1 MSKLEQLREWVN
13 KVNNGE
19 YKVSVF
25 TAVEEAIIKYGPENI
40 FLISSDYHGLYQDDY
55 CTFHYYNNV
64 TGDEFMDEWS
74 TAYAAPAYGRFE
86 NCLTLNE
93 AKELDLIINKEIAL
107 KKSKEKLTRLYTN
120 ITKEVTQSMA
130 IAYHLEVKVTRGR
143 KWKGTGIIKGVRRTM
158 YQYARPSFRTNDPY
172 WGKKV
177 TDIAIVYDNNSN
189 KIEEVN
195 YAYCVPVKLDE
206 MIDSWRKEILEYVE
220 KATIENLDGLT
231 IRIPEYLKWE
241 IFVARYANELPDDR
255 LYIYPAQDARDAKEK
270 AFKEKKIAELTEW
283 AKNYT
288 DVKAEEIPEFVERVY
303 NKRYGKSLA

>member
-25 TAVEEAIIKYGPENI
+25 TVVEEAIIKYGPENI

-86 NCLTLNE
+86 NCLTLKE
-93 AKELDLIINKEIAL
+93 AKELDLINKEIAL
-107 KKSKEKLTRLYTN
+107 QKSKEKLTRLYTN

-130 IAYHLEVKVTRGR
+130 IKYHLEVKVTRGR
-143 KWKGTGIIKGVRRTM
+143 KWKGTGIIKDVRRTM
-158 YQYARPSFRTNDPY
+158 YQYAKPSFRTNDPY

-195 YAYCVPVKLDE
+195 YAYCVPVKLEE
-206 MIDSWRKEILEYVE
+206 MVDSWRKEILGYVE
-220 KATIENLDGLT
+220 KATNENLDGLT

-241 IFVARYANELPDDR
+241 VFVARYANELPDDR
-255 LYIYPAQDARDAKEK
+255 LYIYPEQDARDAKEK

>member
-19 YKVSVF
+19 CKVSVF
-25 TAVEEAIIKYGPENI
+25 TVVEEAIIKYGPENI

-86 NCLTLNE
+86 NCLTLKE
-93 AKELDLIINKEIAL
+93 AEALNLINKDIAL
-107 KKSKEKLTRLYTN
+107 QKSKEKLTRLYTN
-120 ITKEVTQSMA
+120 ITKKITQPMA
-130 IAYHLEVKVTRGR
+130 IKYHLEVKVTRGR
-143 KWKGTGIIKGVRRTM
+143 KWKGTGIIKDVRRTM

-206 MIDSWRKEILEYVE
+206 MIDSWRKEILGYVE
-220 KATIENLDGLT
+220 KATNENLEGLT

-241 IFVARYANELPDDR
+241 VFVARYANELPDDR
-255 LYIYPAQDARDAKEK
+255 FYIYPEQDARDAKEK

>member
-86 NCLTLNE
+86 NCLTLKE

-143 KWKGTGIIKGVRRTM
+143 KWKGTGIIKDVRRTM

-177 TDIAIVYDNNSN
+177 TDIAIIYDNNSN

-206 MIDSWRKEILEYVE
+206 MIDSWRKEILGYVE

-241 IFVARYANELPDDR
+241 TFVARYANELPDDR
-255 LYIYPAQDARDAKEK
+255 LYIYPEQDARDAKEK

>member
-25 TAVEEAIIKYGPENI
+25 TVVEEAIIKYGPENI

-86 NCLTLNE
+86 NCLTLKE
-93 AKELDLIINKEIAL
+93 AKELDLINKEIAL

-130 IAYHLEVKVTRGR
+130 IKYHLEVKVTRGR
-143 KWKGTGIIKGVRRTM
+143 KWKGTGIIKDVRRTM

-195 YAYCVPVKLDE
+195 YAYCVPVKLEE
-206 MIDSWRKEILEYVE
+206 MVDSWRKEILGYVE
-220 KATIENLDGLT
+220 KATNENLDGLT

-241 IFVARYANELPDDR
+241 TFVARYANELPDDR
-255 LYIYPAQDARDAKEK
+255 LYIYPEQDARDAKEK

>member
-19 YKVSVF
+19 CKVSVF
-25 TAVEEAIIKYGPENI
+25 TVVEEAIIKYGPENI

-86 NCLTLNE
+86 NCLTLKE
-93 AKELDLIINKEIAL
+93 AEVLNLINKDIAL
-107 KKSKEKLTRLYTN
+107 QKSKEKLTRLYTN
-120 ITKEVTQSMA
+120 ITKEATQQMA
-130 IAYHLEVKVTRGR
+130 IKYHLEVKVTRGR
-143 KWKGTGIIKGVRRTM
+143 KWKGTGIIKDVRRTM

-177 TDIAIVYDNNSN
+177 TDIAIIYDNNSN

-195 YAYCVPVKLDE
+195 YAYCVPVKLEE
-206 MIDSWRKEILEYVE
+206 MIDSWRKEILGYIN
-220 KATIENLDGLT
+220 KATNENLEGLT

-241 IFVARYANELPDDR
+241 VFVARYANELPDDR
-255 LYIYPAQDARDAKEK
+255 LYIYPEQDARDAKEK

>member
-19 YKVSVF
+19 CKEVVF
-25 TAVEEAIIKYGPENI
+25 TPVEEAIIKYGPENI
-40 FLISSDYHGLYQDDY
+40 FLVSSDYHGLYQDDY

-86 NCLTLNE
+86 NCLTLEE
-93 AKELDLIINKEIAL
+93 AKELNLINKDIAL
-107 KKSKEKLTRLYTN
+107 QKSKEKLTRLYTN
-120 ITKEVTQSMA
+120 ITKEITQPMA

-143 KWKGTGIIKGVRRTM
+143 KWKGTGIIKDVRRTM
-158 YQYARPSFRTNDPY
+158 YQYAKPLFRTNNPY

-177 TDIAIVYDNNSN
+177 TDIAIIYDNNSN

-195 YAYCVPVKLDE
+195 YAYCVPVKLEE
-206 MIDSWRKEILEYVE
+206 MVDSWRKEILGYVE
-220 KATIENLDGLT
+220 KATNENLDGIT

-241 IFVARYANELPDDR
+241 VFVARYANKLPDDR
-255 LYIYPAQDARDAKEK
+255 LYIYPEQDARDAKEK
-270 AFKEKKIAELTEW
+270 AFKEKKIAELTDW

-288 DVKAEEIPEFVERVY
+288 DVKTEEIPEFVERVY

>member
-19 YKVSVF
+19 CKVSVF
-25 TAVEEAIIKYGPENI
+25 TVVEEAIIKYGPENI

-86 NCLTLNE
+86 NCLTLKE
-93 AKELDLIINKEIAL
+93 AEALNLINKDIAL
-107 KKSKEKLTRLYTN
+107 QKSKEKLTRLYTN
-120 ITKEVTQSMA
+120 ITKEITQPIA
-130 IAYHLEVKVTRGR
+130 IKYHLEVKVTRGR
-143 KWKGTGIIKGVRRTM
+143 KWKGTGIIKDVRRTM

-177 TDIAIVYDNNSN
+177 TDIAIIYDNNSN

-195 YAYCVPVKLDE
+195 YAYCVPVKLEE
-206 MIDSWRKEILEYVE
+206 MIDSWHKEILGYIN
-220 KATIENLDGLT
+220 KATNENLEGLT
-231 IRIPEYLKWE
+231 IRIPE
-241 IFVARYANELPDDR
+241 
-255 LYIYPAQDARDAKEK
+255 
-270 AFKEKKIAELTEW
+270 
-283 AKNYT
+283 
-288 DVKAEEIPEFVERVY
+288 
-303 NKRYGKSLA
+303 

>member
-19 YKVSVF
+19 CKVSVF
-25 TAVEEAIIKYGPENI
+25 TVVEEAIIKYGPENI

-86 NCLTLNE
+86 NCLTLKE
-93 AKELDLIINKEIAL
+93 AEALNLINKDIAL
-107 KKSKEKLTRLYTN
+107 QKSKEKLTRLYTN
-120 ITKEVTQSMA
+120 ITKEITQPMV
-130 IAYHLEVKVTRGR
+130 IKYHLEVKVTRGR
-143 KWKGTGIIKGVRRTM
+143 KWKGTGIIKDVRRTM
-158 YQYARPSFRTNDPY
+158 YQYAKPSFRTNDPY

-177 TDIAIVYDNNSN
+177 TDIAIIYDNNSN

-195 YAYCVPVKLDE
+195 YAYCVPVKLEE
-206 MIDSWRKEILEYVE
+206 MIDSWRKEILGYIN
-220 KATIENLDGLT
+220 KATNENLEGLT

-241 IFVARYANELPDDR
+241 VFVARYANELPDDR
-255 LYIYPAQDARDAKEK
+255 FYIYPEQDARDAKEK

>member
-19 YKVSVF
+19 CKVSVF
-25 TAVEEAIIKYGPENI
+25 TVVEEAIIKYGPENI

-86 NCLTLNE
+86 NCLTLKE
-93 AKELDLIINKEIAL
+93 AKELDLINKEIAL
-107 KKSKEKLTRLYTN
+107 QKSKEKLTRLYTN

-130 IAYHLEVKVTRGR
+130 IKYHLEVKVTRGR
-143 KWKGTGIIKGVRRTM
+143 KWKGTGIIKDVRRTM

-195 YAYCVPVKLDE
+195 YAYCVPVKLEE
-206 MIDSWRKEILEYVE
+206 MADSWRKEILGYIN
-220 KATIENLDGLT
+220 KATNENLDGLT

-241 IFVARYANELPDDR
+241 VFVARYANELPDDR
-255 LYIYPAQDARDAKEK
+255 LYTYPEQDARDAKEK

>member
-19 YKVSVF
+19 CKVSVF
-25 TAVEEAIIKYGPENI
+25 TVVEEAIIKYGPENI

-86 NCLTLNE
+86 NCLTLKE
-93 AKELDLIINKEIAL
+93 AEALNLINKDIAL
-107 KKSKEKLTRLYTN
+107 QKSKEKLTRLYTN
-120 ITKEVTQSMA
+120 ITKEVTQQMA
-130 IAYHLEVKVTRGR
+130 IKYHLEVKVTRGR
-143 KWKGTGIIKGVRRTM
+143 KWKGTGIIKDVRRTM

-177 TDIAIVYDNNSN
+177 TDIAIIYDNNSN

-195 YAYCVPVKLDE
+195 YAYCVPVKLEE
-206 MIDSWRKEILEYVE
+206 MIDSWRKEILGYIN
-220 KATIENLDGLT
+220 KATNENLEGLT
-231 IRIPEYLKWE
+231 ICIPEYLKWE
-241 IFVARYANELPDDR
+241 DFVARYANELPDDR
-255 LYIYPAQDARDAKEK
+255 LYIYPEQDARDAKEK

>member
-19 YKVSVF
+19 CKVSVF
-25 TAVEEAIIKYGPENI
+25 TVVEEAIIKYGPENI

-86 NCLTLNE
+86 NCLTLKE
-93 AKELDLIINKEIAL
+93 AEALNLINKDIAL
-107 KKSKEKLTRLYTN
+107 QKSKEKLTRLYTN
-120 ITKEVTQSMA
+120 ITKEATQQMA
-130 IAYHLEVKVTRGR
+130 IKYHLEVKVTRGR
-143 KWKGTGIIKGVRRTM
+143 KWKGTGIIKDVRRTM

-177 TDIAIVYDNNSN
+177 TDIAIIYDNNSN

-195 YAYCVPVKLDE
+195 YAYCVPVKLEE
-206 MIDSWRKEILEYVE
+206 MIDSWRKEILGYIN
-220 KATIENLDGLT
+220 KATNENLEGLT

-241 IFVARYANELPDDR
+241 VFVARYANELPDDR
-255 LYIYPAQDARDAKEK
+255 LYIYPEQDARDAKEK

>member
-25 TAVEEAIIKYGPENI
+25 TVVEEAIIKYGPENI

-86 NCLTLNE
+86 NCLTLKE
-93 AKELDLIINKEIAL
+93 AKELDLINKEIAL

-130 IAYHLEVKVTRGR
+130 IKYHLEVKVTRGR
-143 KWKGTGIIKGVRRTM
+143 KWKGTGIIKDVRRTM
-158 YQYARPSFRTNDPY
+158 YQYAKPSFRTNDPY

-177 TDIAIVYDNNSN
+177 TDIAIIYDNNSN

-195 YAYCVPVKLDE
+195 YAYCVPVKLEE
-206 MIDSWRKEILEYVE
+206 MVDSWRKEILGYVE
-220 KATIENLDGLT
+220 KATNENLDGLT

-241 IFVARYANELPDDR
+241 SFVARYANELPDDR
-255 LYIYPAQDARDAKEK
+255 LYIYPEQDARDAKEK

>member
-19 YKVSVF
+19 CKEAVF
-25 TAVEEAIIKYGPENI
+25 TPVEEAIIKYGPENI
-40 FLISSDYHGLYQDDY
+40 FLVSSDYHGLYQDDY

-86 NCLTLNE
+86 NCLTLKE
-93 AKELDLIINKEIAL
+93 AQELNLFNKDIAL
-107 KKSKEKLTRLYTN
+107 QKSKEKLTRLYTN
-120 ITKEVTQSMA
+120 ITKKVTQQMT
-130 IAYHLEVKVTRGR
+130 IKYHLEVKVTRGR
-143 KWKGTGIIKGVRRTM
+143 KWKGTGIIKDVRRTM
-158 YQYARPSFRTNDPY
+158 YQYAKPSFRTNDPY

-177 TDIAIVYDNNSN
+177 TDIAIIYDNNSN

-195 YAYCVPVKLDE
+195 YAYCVPVKLEE
-206 MIDSWRKEILEYVE
+206 MIDSWRKEILGYIN
-220 KATIENLDGLT
+220 KATNENLEGLT

-241 IFVARYANELPDDR
+241 VFVARYANELPDDR
-255 LYIYPAQDARDAKEK
+255 LYIYPEQDARDAKEK

-288 DVKAEEIPEFVERVY
+288 DVKTEEIPEFVERVY

>member
-25 TAVEEAIIKYGPENI
+25 TVVEDAIIKYGPENI

-86 NCLTLNE
+86 NCLTLKE
-93 AKELDLIINKEIAL
+93 AKELDLINKEIAL

-130 IAYHLEVKVTRGR
+130 IKYHLEVKVTRGR
-143 KWKGTGIIKGVRRTM
+143 KWKGTGIIKDVRRTM

-206 MIDSWRKEILEYVE
+206 MLDSWRKEILGYVK
-220 KATIENLDGLT
+220 KATNENLDGLT

-255 LYIYPAQDARDAKEK
+255 LYIYPEQDTRDAKEK

>member
-19 YKVSVF
+19 CKEAGF
-25 TAVEEAIIKYGPENI
+25 TPVEEAIIKYGPENI
-40 FLISSDYHGLYQDDY
+40 FLVSSDYHGLYQDDY

-74 TAYAAPAYGRFE
+74 TAYAAPAYRRFE
-86 NCLTLNE
+86 NCLTFEEAQELN
-93 AKELDLIINKEIAL
+93 LFNKEIAL
-107 KKSKEKLTRLYTN
+107 QGAKERLTQLYTN
-120 ITKEVTQSMA
+120 ITKEITQPMA
-130 IAYHLEVKVTRGR
+130 IKYHLEVKVTRGR
-143 KWKGTGIIKGVRRTM
+143 KWKGTGIIKDVRRTM
-158 YQYARPSFRTNDPY
+158 YQYARPSFRTNNPY

-177 TDIAIVYDNNSN
+177 TDIAIIYDNNSN

-206 MIDSWRKEILEYVE
+206 MIDSWRKEIIEYVK
-220 KATIENLDGLT
+220 KATNENLDGLT

-255 LYIYPAQDARDAKEK
+255 LYIYPEQEARDAKEK
-270 AFKEKKIAELTEW
+270 AFKEKKIAQLTEW

>member
-19 YKVSVF
+19 CKVSVF

-40 FLISSDYHGLYQDDY
+40 FLVSSDYHGLYQDDN
-55 CTFHYYNNV
+55 CIFQYYNNV
-64 TGDEFMDEWS
+64 TGDIFSDEWS
-74 TAYAAPAYGRFE
+74 TAYAAPAYRRFE
-86 NCLTLNE
+86 NCLTIEEAQELN
-93 AKELDLIINKEIAL
+93 LFNKEIAL
-107 KKSKEKLTRLYTN
+107 QGAKERLTHLYTN

-143 KWKGTGIIKGVRRTM
+143 KWKGTGIIKDVRRTM

-177 TDIAIVYDNNSN
+177 TDIAVIYDNNSN

-206 MIDSWRKEILEYVE
+206 MIDSWRKEILGYVE
-220 KATIENLDGLT
+220 KATLENLDGLT

-241 IFVARYANELPDDR
+241 TFVARYANELPDDR
-255 LYIYPAQDARDAKEK
+255 LYIYPEQDARDAKEK

-288 DVKAEEIPEFVERVY
+288 DVKTEEIPEFVERVY

>member
-19 YKVSVF
+19 CKVSVF
-25 TAVEEAIIKYGPENI
+25 TVVEEAIIKYGPENI

-86 NCLTLNE
+86 NCLTLKE
-93 AKELDLIINKEIAL
+93 AEALNLINKDIAL
-107 KKSKEKLTRLYTN
+107 QKSKEKLTRLYTN
-120 ITKEVTQSMA
+120 TTKEITQPMA
-130 IAYHLEVKVTRGR
+130 IKYHLEVKVTRGR
-143 KWKGTGIIKGVRRTM
+143 KWKGTGIIKDVRRTM
-158 YQYARPSFRTNDPY
+158 YQYAKPSFMTNDPY

-206 MIDSWRKEILEYVE
+206 MIDSWRKEILEYVK
-220 KATIENLDGLT
+220 KATNENLDGLT

-255 LYIYPAQDARDAKEK
+255 LYIYPEQEARDAKEK
-270 AFKEKKIAELTEW
+270 AFKEKKIAELTDW

-288 DVKAEEIPEFVERVY
+288 DVKTEEIPEFVKRVY
-303 NKRYGKSLA
+303 NKRYGKSLV

>member
-19 YKVSVF
+19 CKEAVF
-25 TAVEEAIIKYGPENI
+25 TPVEEAIIKYGPENI
-40 FLISSDYHGLYQDDY
+40 FLVSSDYHGLYQDDY

-86 NCLTLNE
+86 NCLTLEE
-93 AKELDLIINKEIAL
+93 AKELNLINKDIAL
-107 KKSKEKLTRLYTN
+107 QKSKEKLTRLYTN
-120 ITKEVTQSMA
+120 ITKEITQPMA

-143 KWKGTGIIKGVRRTM
+143 KWKGTGIIKDVRRTM
-158 YQYARPSFRTNDPY
+158 YQYAKPLFRTNNPY

-177 TDIAIVYDNNSN
+177 TDIAIIYDNNSN

-195 YAYCVPVKLDE
+195 YAYCVPVKLEE
-206 MIDSWRKEILEYVE
+206 MVDSWRKEILGYVE
-220 KATIENLDGLT
+220 KATNENLDGIT

-241 IFVARYANELPDDR
+241 VFVARYANELPDDR
-255 LYIYPAQDARDAKEK
+255 LYIYPEQEARDAKEK
-270 AFKEKKIAELTEW
+270 AFKEKKIAELTDW

-288 DVKAEEIPEFVERVY
+288 DVKTEEIPEFVERVY

>member
-19 YKVSVF
+19 CKVSVF
-25 TAVEEAIIKYGPENI
+25 TVVEEAIIKYGPENI

-86 NCLTLNE
+86 NCLTLKE
-93 AKELDLIINKEIAL
+93 AEALNLINKDIAL
-107 KKSKEKLTRLYTN
+107 QKSKEKLTRLYTN
-120 ITKEVTQSMA
+120 ITKEATQQMA
-130 IAYHLEVKVTRGR
+130 IKYHLEVKVTRGR
-143 KWKGTGIIKGVRRTM
+143 KWKGTGIIKDVRRTM

-177 TDIAIVYDNNSN
+177 TDIAIIYDNNSN

-195 YAYCVPVKLDE
+195 YAYCVPVKLEE
-206 MIDSWRKEILEYVE
+206 MIDSWRKEILGYIN
-220 KATIENLDGLT
+220 KATNENLEGLT

-241 IFVARYANELPDDR
+241 VFVARYANELPDDR
-255 LYIYPAQDARDAKEK
+255 LYIYPEQDARDAKEK

-288 DVKAEEIPEFVERVY
+288 DVKAKEIPEFVERVY

>member
-25 TAVEEAIIKYGPENI
+25 TVVEEAIIKYGPENI

-86 NCLTLNE
+86 NCLTLKE
-93 AKELDLIINKEIAL
+93 AKELNLINKDIAL
-107 KKSKEKLTRLYTN
+107 QKSKEKLTRLYTN
-120 ITKEVTQSMA
+120 ITKEVTQQMA
-130 IAYHLEVKVTRGR
+130 IKYHLEVKVTRGR
-143 KWKGTGIIKGVRRTM
+143 KWKGTGIIKDVRRTM

-206 MIDSWRKEILEYVE
+206 MINSWRKEILGYVE
-220 KATIENLDGLT
+220 KATNENLEGLT

-241 IFVARYANELPDDR
+241 VFVARYANELPDDR
-255 LYIYPAQDARDAKEK
+255 LYIYPEQDARDAKEK

>member
-19 YKVSVF
+19 CNVSVF
-25 TAVEEAIIKYGPENI
+25 TVVEEAIIKYGPENI

-86 NCLTLNE
+86 NCLTLKE
-93 AKELDLIINKEIAL
+93 AEALNLINKDIAL
-107 KKSKEKLTRLYTN
+107 QKSKEKLTRLYTN
-120 ITKEVTQSMA
+120 ITKEVTQQMA
-130 IAYHLEVKVTRGR
+130 IKYHLEVKVTRGR
-143 KWKGTGIIKGVRRTM
+143 KWKGTGIIKDVHRTM

-177 TDIAIVYDNNSN
+177 TDIAIIYDNNSN

-195 YAYCVPVKLDE
+195 YAYCVPVKLEE
-206 MIDSWRKEILEYVE
+206 MIDSWRKEILGYIN
-220 KATIENLDGLT
+220 KATNENLEGLT

-241 IFVARYANELPDDR
+241 VFVARYANELPDDR
-255 LYIYPAQDARDAKEK
+255 FYIYPEQDARDAKEK

>member
-25 TAVEEAIIKYGPENI
+25 TVVEEAIIKYGPENI

-86 NCLTLNE
+86 NCLTLKE
-93 AKELDLIINKEIAL
+93 AEALNLINKDIAL
-107 KKSKEKLTRLYTN
+107 QKSKEKLTRLYTN
-120 ITKEVTQSMA
+120 ITKKVTQQMT
-130 IAYHLEVKVTRGR
+130 IKYHLEVKVTRGR
-143 KWKGTGIIKGVRRTM
+143 KWKGTGIIKDVRRTM
-158 YQYARPSFRTNDPY
+158 YQYAKPSFRTNDPY

-177 TDIAIVYDNNSN
+177 TDIAIIYDNNSN

-195 YAYCVPVKLDE
+195 YAYCVPVKLEE
-206 MIDSWRKEILEYVE
+206 MIDSWRKEILGYIN
-220 KATIENLDGLT
+220 KATNENLEGLT

-241 IFVARYANELPDDR
+241 VFVARYANELPDDR
-255 LYIYPAQDARDAKEK
+255 LYIYPEQDARDAKEK

>member
-19 YKVSVF
+19 CKVSVF
-25 TAVEEAIIKYGPENI
+25 TVVEEAIIKYGPENI

-86 NCLTLNE
+86 NCLTLKE
-93 AKELDLIINKEIAL
+93 AEALNLINKDIAL
-107 KKSKEKLTRLYTN
+107 QKSKEKLTRLYTN
-120 ITKEVTQSMA
+120 ITKEITQPMV
-130 IAYHLEVKVTRGR
+130 IKYHLEVKVTRGR
-143 KWKGTGIIKGVRRTM
+143 KWKGTGIIKDVRRTM
-158 YQYARPSFRTNDPY
+158 YQYAKPSFRTNDPY

-177 TDIAIVYDNNSN
+177 TDIAIIYDNNSN

-195 YAYCVPVKLDE
+195 YAYCVPVKLEE
-206 MIDSWRKEILEYVE
+206 MIDSWRKEILGYIN
-220 KATIENLDGLT
+220 KATNENLEGLT

-241 IFVARYANELPDDR
+241 VFVARYANELPDDR
-255 LYIYPAQDARDAKEK
+255 FYIYPEQDARDAKEK

-303 NKRYGKSLA
+303 NKRYGESLA

>member
-19 YKVSVF
+19 FKVSVF
-25 TAVEEAIIKYGPENI
+25 TVVEEAIIKYGPENI

-86 NCLTLNE
+86 NCLTLKE
-93 AKELDLIINKEIAL
+93 AKELDLINKEIAL
-107 KKSKEKLTRLYTN
+107 QKSKEKLTRLYTN

-130 IAYHLEVKVTRGR
+130 IKYHLEVKVTRGR
-143 KWKGTGIIKGVRRTM
+143 KWKGTGIIKDVRRTM

-195 YAYCVPVKLDE
+195 YAYCVPVKLEE
-206 MIDSWRKEILEYVE
+206 MIDSWRKEILGYVE
-220 KATIENLDGLT
+220 KATNENLDGLT

-241 IFVARYANELPDDR
+241 VFVARYANELPDDR
-255 LYIYPAQDARDAKEK
+255 LYIYPEQDARDAKEK

>member
-19 YKVSVF
+19 CKVSVF
-25 TAVEEAIIKYGPENI
+25 TTVEEAIIKYGPENI
-40 FLISSDYHGLYQDDY
+40 FLVSSDYHGLYQDDY

-86 NCLTLNE
+86 NCLTLKE
-93 AKELDLIINKEIAL
+93 AEALNLINKEIAL

-120 ITKEVTQSMA
+120 ITKEITQPMA
-130 IAYHLEVKVTRGR
+130 IKYHLEVKVTRGR
-143 KWKGTGIIKGVRRTM
+143 KWKGTGIIKDVRRTM
-158 YQYARPSFRTNDPY
+158 YQYAKPSFMTNDPY

-206 MIDSWRKEILEYVE
+206 MIDSWRKEILEYVK
-220 KATIENLDGLT
+220 KATNENLDGLT

-255 LYIYPAQDARDAKEK
+255 LYIYPEQEARDAKEK

>member
-1 MSKLEQLREWVN
+1 MSKLDQLREWVN

-19 YKVSVF
+19 YKESVF

-40 FLISSDYHGLYQDDY
+40 FLVSSDYHGLYQDDY

-64 TGDEFMDEWS
+64 TGDEFLDEWS
-74 TAYAAPAYGRFE
+74 TAYAAPAYRRFE
-86 NCLTLNE
+86 NCLTFEEAQELN
-93 AKELDLIINKEIAL
+93 LFNKEIAL
-107 KKSKEKLTRLYTN
+107 QGAKEKLTQLYTN
-120 ITKEVTQSMA
+120 ITKEITQPMA
-130 IAYHLEVKVTRGR
+130 IKYHLEVKVTRGR
-143 KWKGTGIIKGVRRTM
+143 KWKGTGIIKDVRRTM
-158 YQYARPSFRTNDPY
+158 YQYARPSFRTNNPY

-177 TDIAIVYDNNSN
+177 TDIAIIYDNNSN

-195 YAYCVPVKLDE
+195 YEYCVPVKFNE
-206 MIDSWRKEILEYVE
+206 IIDSWRKEILGYVE
-220 KATIENLDGLT
+220 KATNENLNGLT

-241 IFVARYANELPDDR
+241 NFVARYSNELPDDR
-255 LYIYPAQDARDAKEK
+255 LYIYPEQDAIDAKERV
-270 AFKEKKIAELTEW
+270 FKEKKIAELTEW

>member
-25 TAVEEAIIKYGPENI
+25 TVVEEAIIKYGPENI

-86 NCLTLNE
+86 NCLTLKE
-93 AKELDLIINKEIAL
+93 AKELNLINKEIAL
-107 KKSKEKLTRLYTN
+107 QKSKEKLTRLYTN
-120 ITKEVTQSMA
+120 ITKEVTQQMA
-130 IAYHLEVKVTRGR
+130 IKYHLEVKVTRGR
-143 KWKGTGIIKGVRRTM
+143 KWKGTGIIKDVRRTM

-195 YAYCVPVKLDE
+195 YAYCVPVKLEE
-206 MIDSWRKEILEYVE
+206 MVDSWRKEILGYIN
-220 KATIENLDGLT
+220 KATNENLDGLT

-241 IFVARYANELPDDR
+241 VFVARYANELPDDR
-255 LYIYPAQDARDAKEK
+255 LYIYPEQDARDAKEK

>member
-19 YKVSVF
+19 CKVSVF
-25 TAVEEAIIKYGPENI
+25 TVVEEAIIKYGPENI

-86 NCLTLNE
+86 NCLTLKE
-93 AKELDLIINKEIAL
+93 AKELDLINKDIAL
-107 KKSKEKLTRLYTN
+107 QKSKEKLTRLYTN
-120 ITKEVTQSMA
+120 ITKEVTQPMA
-130 IAYHLEVKVTRGR
+130 IKYHLEVKVTRGR
-143 KWKGTGIIKGVRRTM
+143 KWKGTGIIKDVRRTM
-158 YQYARPSFRTNDPY
+158 YQYAKPSFRTNDPY

-177 TDIAIVYDNNSN
+177 TDIAIIYDNNSN

-195 YAYCVPVKLDE
+195 YEYCVPVKLEE
-206 MIDSWRKEILEYVE
+206 MVDTWRKEILGYVE
-220 KATIENLDGLT
+220 KATNENLDGLT

-241 IFVARYANELPDDR
+241 DFVARYANELPDDR
-255 LYIYPAQDARDAKEK
+255 LYIYPEQEARDAKEK
-270 AFKEKKIAELTEW
+270 AFKEKKIAELTDW

-288 DVKAEEIPEFVERVY
+288 DVKTEEIPEFVERVY

>member
-19 YKVSVF
+19 CKVSVF

-86 NCLTLNE
+86 NCLTLKE
-93 AKELDLIINKEIAL
+93 AEALNLINKDIAL
-107 KKSKEKLTRLYTN
+107 QKSKEKLTRLYTN
-120 ITKEVTQSMA
+120 ITKEATQQMA
-130 IAYHLEVKVTRGR
+130 IKYHLEVKVTRGR
-143 KWKGTGIIKGVRRTM
+143 KWKGTGIIKDVRRTM

-177 TDIAIVYDNNSN
+177 TDIAIIYDNNSN

-195 YAYCVPVKLDE
+195 YAYCVPVKLEE
-206 MIDSWRKEILEYVE
+206 MIDSWRKEILGYIN
-220 KATIENLDGLT
+220 KATNENLEGLT

-241 IFVARYANELPDDR
+241 VFVARYANELPDDR
-255 LYIYPAQDARDAKEK
+255 LYIYPEQDARDAKEK

>member
-25 TAVEEAIIKYGPENI
+25 TVVEEAIIKYGPKNI

-86 NCLTLNE
+86 NCLTLKE
-93 AKELDLIINKEIAL
+93 AKELDLINKEIAL
-107 KKSKEKLTRLYTN
+107 QKSKEKLTRLYTN
-120 ITKEVTQSMA
+120 ITKEVTQQMA
-130 IAYHLEVKVTRGR
+130 IKYHLEVKVTRGR
-143 KWKGTGIIKGVRRTM
+143 KWKGTGIIKDVRRTM

-195 YAYCVPVKLDE
+195 YAYCVPVKLEE
-206 MIDSWRKEILEYVE
+206 MVDSWRKEILGYVE
-220 KATIENLDGLT
+220 KATNENLDGLT

-241 IFVARYANELPDDR
+241 VFVARYANELPDDR
-255 LYIYPAQDARDAKEK
+255 LYTYPEQDARDAKEK

>member
-19 YKVSVF
+19 CKVSVF
-25 TAVEEAIIKYGPENI
+25 TVVEEAIIKYGPENI

-86 NCLTLNE
+86 NCLTLKE
-93 AKELDLIINKEIAL
+93 AEALNLINKDIAL
-107 KKSKEKLTRLYTN
+107 QKSKEKLTRLYTN
-120 ITKEVTQSMA
+120 ITKEITQPMA
-130 IAYHLEVKVTRGR
+130 IKYHLEVKVTRGR
-143 KWKGTGIIKGVRRTM
+143 KWKGIGIIKDVRRTM
-158 YQYARPSFRTNDPY
+158 YQYAKPSFRTNDPY

-177 TDIAIVYDNNSN
+177 TDIAIIYDNNSN

-195 YAYCVPVKLDE
+195 YAYCVPVKLEE
-206 MIDSWRKEILEYVE
+206 MTDSWRKEILRYID
-220 KATIENLDGLT
+220 KATNENLEGLT

-241 IFVARYANELPDDR
+241 VFVARYANELPDDR
-255 LYIYPAQDARDAKEK
+255 LYIYPEQEARDAKEK
-270 AFKEKKIAELTEW
+270 AFKEKKIIELTEW

-288 DVKAEEIPEFVERVY
+288 DVKDEEIPEFVERVY

>member
-19 YKVSVF
+19 CKVSVF
-25 TAVEEAIIKYGPENI
+25 TVVEEAIIKYGPENI
-40 FLISSDYHGLYQDDY
+40 FLVSSDYHGLYQDDY

-86 NCLTLNE
+86 NCLTLKE
-93 AKELDLIINKEIAL
+93 AEALNLINKDIAL
-107 KKSKEKLTRLYTN
+107 QKSKEKLTRLYTN
-120 ITKEVTQSMA
+120 ITKEITQPMA
-130 IAYHLEVKVTRGR
+130 IKYHLEVKVTRGR
-143 KWKGTGIIKGVRRTM
+143 KWKGTGIIKDVRRTM
-158 YQYARPSFRTNDPY
+158 YQYAKPSFMTNDPY

-206 MIDSWRKEILEYVE
+206 MIDSWRKEIIEYVK
-220 KATIENLDGLT
+220 KATNENLDGLT

-255 LYIYPAQDARDAKEK
+255 LYIYPEQEARDAKEK
-270 AFKEKKIAELTEW
+270 AFKEKKIAELTDW

-288 DVKAEEIPEFVERVY
+288 DVKTEEIPEFVERVY

>member
-19 YKVSVF
+19 YKESVF

-40 FLISSDYHGLYQDDY
+40 FLVSSDYHGLYQDDY

-74 TAYAAPAYGRFE
+74 TAYAAPAYRRFE

-93 AKELDLIINKEIAL
+93 AQELNLFNKEIAL
-107 KKSKEKLTRLYTN
+107 QGAKERLTHLYTN
-120 ITKEVTQSMA
+120 ITKEITQSMA

-143 KWKGTGIIKGVRRTM
+143 KWKGTGIIKDVRRTM

-177 TDIAIVYDNNSN
+177 TDIAVIYDNNSN

-206 MIDSWRKEILEYVE
+206 MIDSWRKEILEYVK
-220 KATIENLDGLT
+220 KATNENLDGLT

-255 LYIYPAQDARDAKEK
+255 LYIYPEQEARDAKEK

-288 DVKAEEIPEFVERVY
+288 DVKTEEIPEFVERVY